1 MKTFYIQTRVTLIL
15 FALLFT
21 MSVIPNCPGICT
33 QVHAD
38 DSWKQDMA
46 DVCYKTDD
54 AMTLSK
60 DELKAMIQKLDKI
73 QVVIDGLE
81 ETPRKV
87 NLRRLEMCKN
97 LFIFVLESK
106 EAEQKK

>member
-1 MKTFYIQTRVTLIL
+1 MKTYHIRTRVTLIL

-21 MSVIPNCPGICT
+21 FSITSNCPGICT
-33 QVHAD
+33 QAYAD

-46 DVCYKTDD
+46 DVCSKTDD
-54 AMTLSK
+54 AMTFSI
-60 DELKAMIQKLDKI
+60 DELKAMLLKLDKL
-73 QVVIDGLE
+73 QAVIETLE

-106 EAEQKK
+106 EAALNK